1 MFQKKSNTMETK
13 IIKNM
18 VNNSTWIN
26 PDAKIVYKFINDSV
40 LSIDG
45 VENLPYSINSVSDKI
60 VLQIGTD
67 KSYNVEFVNDFILRL
82 YNNKESFRITPE

>member
-1 MFQKKSNTMETK
+1 MNKNTIERML
-13 IIKNM
+13 
-18 VNNSTWIN
+18 NNSSWIN
-26 PDAKIVYKFINDSV
+26 PEEKIVYKFINAGF
-40 LSIDG
+40 LSING
-45 VENLPYSINSVSDKI
+45 AEYLPYSINSVNNRI